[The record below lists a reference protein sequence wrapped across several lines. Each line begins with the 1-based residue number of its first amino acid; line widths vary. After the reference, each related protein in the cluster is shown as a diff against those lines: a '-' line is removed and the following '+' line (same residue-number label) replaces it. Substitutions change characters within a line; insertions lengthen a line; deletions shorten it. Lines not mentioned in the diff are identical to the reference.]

1 VIRVYDAAG
10 NLIVTHEHAG
20 KFKEWWC
27 LPARHK
33 RNREL
38 VEVAPLQ
45 LSEEVPGRSGPFLV
59 AEFLKA
65 RIIPERIEH
74 RIEPEKGRSERA
86 PRERA
91 GVRDRE

>member
-1 VIRVYDAAG
+1 MVKKAAG
-10 NLIVTHEHAG
+10 NFVCDLPDAFTVATPAG
-20 KFKEWWC
+20 
-27 LPARHK
+27 
-33 RNREL
+33 
-38 VEVAPLQ
+38 
-45 LSEEVPGRSGPFLV
+45 EEVGRLKACHGFILESQLTTRRSLLTSRLLFL